1 MGGRLDPNEII
12 SLERFATPTV
22 ANGWEQITDRDPA
35 RECFNLDET
44 RDFMPQLGPM
54 VGRAVTL
61 VVEPGNPDHRQALS
75 AWLEWR
81 HYATSVPGPKIVVV
95 QDLDKPATLGSF
107 WGEVN
112 ASVHQALGCR
122 GTIVDG
128 AIRDVDEMTRL
139 GFKALARRLCVGH
152 AHVWPVRWDCQV
164 EVFGCPVEPGQVI
177 HADEHGFLAIPGEDE
192 DGLLDAVSFM
202 DDAEVA
208 TVISAARR
216 PYPDTEALMVGL
228 LEAEVEFAQQVHE
241 RFGGRGEFGASDD
254 E

>member
-1 MGGRLDPNEII
+1 MIG
-12 SLERFATPTV
+12 LERFSTPAV
-22 ANGWEQITDRDPA
+22 ANGWEQITGRDPA
-35 RECFNLDET
+35 REGFNLEET
-44 RDFMPQLGPM
+44 RDFMPHLGPM

-81 HYATSVPGPKIVVV
+81 HYVTAVPEPKIVVV

-112 ASVHQALGCR
+112 AGVHRALGCR

-152 AHVWPVRWDCQV
+152 AHVWPVRWDCEV
-164 EVFGCPVEPGQVI
+164 DVFGCTVEPGQLL
-177 HADEHGFLAIPGEDE
+177 HADEHGFLAVPAEDE
-192 DGLLDAVSFM
+192 AGLVEAVGFM
-202 DDAEVA
+202 DDIEVA

-216 PYPDTEALMVGL
+216 PYPDAEQLMVGL
-228 LEAEVEFAQQVHE
+228 VEAEVEFARQVHE
-241 RFGGRGEFGASDD
+241 RFGGSGEFGATGD
-254 E
+254 